1 MTDNVEALG
10 VGGHDAILDAV
21 VDHFDEVACTVWST
35 VEVALLGSS
44 PHALPAGSA
53 GCCIDAWSQGREER
67 VEMLD
72 DLVLST
78 DHQAVA
84 ALESPNAAARANVN
98 VVDVLS
104 LELGGAPDI
113 IAIVRVAAIDDDVA
127 RSEVWDNVGQ
137 RCIH

>member
-1 MTDNVEALG
+1 SMADNIQSLSVS
-10 VGGHDAILDAV
+10 GHDAILDAV

-44 PHALPAGSA
+44 PQILPAGSA
-53 GCCIDAWSQGREER
+53 GCCIDAGGQSREDR

-84 ALESPNAAARANVN
+84 ALKSPNAATRANVN

-113 IAIVRVAAIDDDVA
+113 VVIV
-127 RSEVWDNVGQ
+127 
-137 RCIH
+137 